1 MQTSAQISKRHSAI
15 SLSRPHLLCDSWA
28 SWVCKDMAIR
38 LYTVYT
44 PNLWQ
49 SESESGHFDK
59 LEWGTVA
66 VSFVHTQSDMI
77 TAQALGF

>member
-1 MQTSAQISKRHSAI
+1 
-15 SLSRPHLLCDSWA
+15 
-28 SWVCKDMAIR
+28 MAIR